1 MTLGI
6 ESEPFM
12 PIKLNWIKGRNFGL
26 ALIFLGM
33 MTLSQV
39 LFTLIAQY
47 ALSIGSIYSVVL
59 IPIGVIFATFYSTL
73 VIFESKTEMSQYRGN
88 FQKRHQKKR
97 KRSTKSKKFKEITN
111 KINWV
116 YARPVLLIAGIF
128 IGGFWIT
135 YLILFS
141 LFEDQTVVY
150 VIAEIV
156 GAILSLVFATYIET
170 STFRKTR

>member
-1 MTLGI
+1 
-6 ESEPFM
+6 M
-12 PIKLNWIKGRNFGL
+12 PIKLNWIKGKNLGL
-26 ALIFLGM
+26 SLIFLGM
-33 MTLSQV
+33 MTLLQV
-39 LFTLIAQY
+39 LFILIAQY
-47 ALSIGSIYSVVL
+47 ALSIGSIYSVILV
-59 IPIGVIFATFYSTL
+59 PIGVIIATFYATL

-88 FQKRHQKKR
+88 FQKRKQKTQKKAQ
-97 KRSTKSKKFKEITN
+97 KSNKLKEILS

-116 YARPVLLIAGIF
+116 YARPVLIIAAIF

-135 YLILFS
+135 YLIIFS

>member
-1 MTLGI
+1 
-6 ESEPFM
+6 M
-12 PIKLNWIKGRNFGL
+12 PIKLMWVKGRNLGL
-26 ALIFLGM
+26 AMIFLGIM
-33 MTLSQV
+33 SLLQV
-39 LFTLIAQY
+39 LFILIAQY

-59 IPIGVIFATFYSTL
+59 IPIGVIIATFYATL
-73 VIFESKTEMSQYRGN
+73 VIFESRTEMSQYRGN
-88 FQKRHQKKR
+88 FQKRYQTKR
-97 KRSTKSKKFKEITN
+97 KRSTKSNKLKEILN

-116 YARPVLLIAGIF
+116 YARPVLIIAGIF
-128 IGGFWIT
+128 IVGFWIT

>member
-1 MTLGI
+1 MWT
-6 ESEPFM
+6 
-12 PIKLNWIKGRNFGL
+12 KGRNLGL
-26 ALIFLGM
+26 GLIFLGIM
-33 MTLSQV
+33 SLLQV
-39 LFTLIAQY
+39 LFILIAQFG
-47 ALSIGSIYSVVL
+47 LSIGSIYSVVL
-59 IPIGVIFATFYSTL
+59 IPIGAIIATFYSTL
-73 VIFESKTEMSQYRGN
+73 VIFESRTEMSQYRGN

-97 KRSTKSKKFKEITN
+97 KRSTKSNKLKEFLN

-116 YARPVLLIAGIF
+116 YARPVLIIAGIF

-150 VIAEIV
+150 VIAEII